1 MSGIEHPEK
10 PSLWQRI
17 ESNVRYCMSGVWSDT
32 RNVWSVKVL
41 KVINLSVRS
50 FLDRDLQ
57 TQACALTYRTVLAI
71 VPALALLFAIAR
83 GFGFQNLL
91 QSELFKYFPAQ
102 RHALETALDYVE
114 NYLAQASQGIFI
126 GIGLIFLLWTL
137 ISLMSSVE
145 DSFNHVWGVTTKRSL
160 QRKITDYSA
169 LFMLLPVLMVCS
181 AGISIFMSDAVQ
193 HVFGGNPLSPVM
205 HRLLS
210 FIPIIISWLV
220 FTAAYYLVPN
230 TKVRL
235 VSAVFAGILC
245 GTLFHAVQW
254 LFVSGQVYVSKYNAI
269 YGSFAFLPL
278 MLVWMQLSW
287 LIALSGVVLTYSW
300 QNFDSFANREK
311 VEGISP
317 TYGYHLA
324 VVVTALV
331 TYRFKHRLPPLTRNE
346 LILKYDSPLMLA
358 DRLLTRLQQA
368 GLIIAVN
375 EIGNKNGTDK
385 VEGDIAY
392 HPACDP
398 DDLTVNMVGNALA
411 ETGASQFIA
420 KTDDS
425 FAKLFEKVDEQ
436 RLAQQASAEDV
447 RLLDLIKEGFDQK
460 NEGKGKDIAKK

>member
-1 MSGIEHPEK
+1 MEDRHE
-10 PSLWQRI
+10 SLWQRI
-17 ESNVRYCMSGVWSDT
+17 DRNLRYCISGVWNDT
-32 RNVWSVKVL
+32 RNLWSVKAL

-50 FLDRDLQ
+50 FMDRDLQ

-102 RHALETALDYVE
+102 RHALENALEYVD
-114 NYLAQASQGIFI
+114 NYLAHASQGIFI
-126 GIGLIFLLWTL
+126 GIGIVFLLWTL

-145 DSFNHVWGVTTKRSL
+145 DSFNHVWGVATKRSL

-193 HVFGGNPLSPVM
+193 HVFEGNPLSPVM
-205 HRLLS
+205 QRLLS

-230 TKVRL
+230 TKVRFL
-235 VSAVFAGILC
+235 SALFAGILC
-245 GTLFHAVQW
+245 GSLFHVVQW

-300 QNFDSFANREK
+300 QNFDSFAHREK

-324 VVVTALV
+324 VAVTALV
-331 TYRFKHRLPPLTRNE
+331 TYRFKHRLPALTRNE
-346 LILKYDSPLMLA
+346 LILKYDIPLVLA
-358 DRLLTRLQQA
+358 DRLLTRLQRA

-375 EIGNKNGTDK
+375 GKNDGDK
-385 VEGDIAY
+385 EDGDIAY

-398 DDLTVNMVGNALA
+398 DDLTVNKVANALA
-411 ETGASQFIA
+411 ETGESQFIA

-425 FAKLFEKVDEQ
+425 FGKLFERVDKQ
-436 RLAQQASAEDV
+436 RFIQQASTEDV
-447 RLLDLIKEGFDQK
+447 CLLDLVKDGFDQK
-460 NEGKGKDIAKK
+460 NDGKSTDIPRK